1 MALANTQVRACARAH
16 THVRIRTCTHILRQ
30 MRDIGYM
37 IDRVEGIQRKDGL
50 NDVPGLD
57 QG

>member
-1 MALANTQVRACARAH
+1 MVFANTQVHACARAH
-16 THVRIRTCTHILRQ
+16 THVHIRTRTHILRQ

-37 IDRVEGIQRKDGL
+37 IDRVESIQRKDGL